1 MIVALGMALVI
12 GTEGVDLSVGSVM
25 ALAAALVPLYLGYG
39 LLPAHTRR
47 AARGARSLGRSTGC
61 SWRGWGSSP
70 SSPRSRCSSAAAGS
84 RSSSRD
90 GQLVDV
96 RDPAFLFLGSGDVL
110 GVPFAVLAAAVLAVA
125 TGLLVSRTTFGR
137 RLVAI
142 GDNRAAS
149 ALAGLPV
156 RRVLVG
162 VYAIS
167 GVLAAFAGV
176 LATARLGAG
185 DPANTGLLFEL
196 SAITAVVV
204 GGTPLSGGQVR
215 VRRHGRR
222 GAAHA
227 APARHA
233 DQARPA
239 GLDGPD
245 GAGGDHHRRRL
256 RRSGARPMTGLFAPP
271 DPHHCPSRR
280 GYGPGAPPA
289 ARRAPAAP
297 GRAAVLVA
305 VVVVAWIALP
315 RFGRWRTCATSR
327 CRARSSPSIALGMT
341 FVIITGGIDLSVGSV
356 YALGGC
362 SPPTARTRGPSPRS
376 RYPWPCAG

>member
-1 MIVALGMALVI
+1 MTTVLTRPTAAAWAQRYGVYVAVAALLLFNIAFTANFLSLANLRTQLVQAAPVVIVALGMALVI

-25 ALAAALVPLYLGYG
+25 ALSAALVPLYLGYG
-39 LLPAHTRR
+39 ALPAVLV
-47 AARGARSLGRSTGC
+47 ALVVGL
-61 SWRGWGSSP
+61 
-70 SSPRSRCSSAAAGS
+70 AAGAFNGLLVA
-84 RSSSRD
+84 RLGIQPIVATLGLLVGGRGLALVLAH

-110 GVPFAVLAAAVLAVA
+110 GVPVAVLTAAVLAVG

-176 LATARLGAG
+176 LATSRLGAG

-215 VRRHGRR
+215 VLGTVA
-222 GAAHA
+222 GALLMQLLRATLIKNDLPDSVAQMVQA
-227 APARHA
+227 AIII
-233 DQARPA
+233 
-239 GLDGPD
+239 
-245 GAGGDHHRRRL
+245 
-256 RRSGARPMTGLFAPP
+256 
-271 DPHHCPSRR
+271 
-280 GYGPGAPPA
+280 
-289 ARRAPAAP
+289 
-297 GRAAVLVA
+297 VA
-305 VVVVAWIALP
+305 VYVA
-315 RFGRWRTCATSR
+315 RERGR
-327 CRARSSPSIALGMT
+327 
-341 FVIITGGIDLSVGSV
+341 
-356 YALGGC
+356 
-362 SPPTARTRGPSPRS
+362 
-376 RYPWPCAG
+376 